1 MSKQSKKKR
10 KDQKDAASN
19 EKKEQG
25 QSQEV
30 NQKLGNKEYEAE
42 LFKLQVELVKQQDW
56 VKKTG
61 ARIVIL
67 FKGRDAAGK
76 GGIIKRILERVS
88 PRVFRLVAQPAPTER
103 QKTQLYAQRYIEQL
117 PAGGEIVIF
126 DRSWYNRA
134 GVAHVMGFCTEG
146 EYKQFLKGCPVF
158 ENFLVSNGIILLK
171 YWLDV
176 SESEQHRRFLARIQ
190 DPSKLWKLSP
200 MDLESHRRWYDYSRA
215 RDAMLAATNIA
226 TAPWYIVPSD
236 KKRARLN
243 CIVDI
248 LARIP
253 YEEVP
258 YTPPKLPGQQ
268 KAKGYQEPKQK
279 HQVTRSAGERGRQEK
294 ETAMTALQEKSVP
307 LSYVEVAEQKRL
319 NIAREEDVPWKKW
332 GPYLSERQWG
342 TVRED
347 YSADGNA

>member
-1 MSKQSKKKR
+1 MSKKSKKK
-10 KDQKDAASN
+10 KKDAHDSAV
-19 EKKEQG
+19 EGKGK
-25 QSQEV
+25 QSQSQSQSEEPH
-30 NQKLGNKEYEAE
+30 QKLGNKEYEAE
-42 LFKLQVELVKQQDW
+42 LFKLQVELVKLQDW

-67 FKGRDAAGK
+67 FEGRDAAGK

-88 PRVFRLVAQPAPTER
+88 PRAFRLVALPAPTER

-134 GVAHVMGFCTEG
+134 GVEHVMGFCSEK

-176 SESEQHRRFLARIQ
+176 SESEQHKRFLARIK
-190 DPSKLWKLSP
+190 DPSKRWKLSP

-215 RDAMLAATNIA
+215 RDAMLAATDMA

-236 KKRARLN
+236 DKKRARLN
-243 CIVDI
+243 CIADI
-248 LARIP
+248 LSRIP
-253 YEEVP
+253 YQEVP
-258 YTPPKLPGQQ
+258 YTPPKLPGRQ
-268 KAKGYQEPKQK
+268 KAKGYQEPRQK
-279 HQVTRSAGERGRQEK
+279 HQV
-294 ETAMTALQEKSVP
+294 
-307 LSYVEVAEQKRL
+307 
-319 NIAREEDVPWKKW
+319 IAQRW
-332 GPYLSERQWG
+332 
-342 TVRED
+342 
-347 YSADGNA
+347 